1 MMNPDK
7 ILKASRITEKAG
19 SLSSNHNQYSF
30 EVYPEAHKGQIAR
43 AVENVFAVKVI
54 RVNTLRYKGK
64 IKQDR
69 ARRGR
74 PGIKNA
80 HKRALVTLK
89 QGDTIELL

>member
-1 MMNPDK
+1 MINPDK
-7 ILKASRITEKAG
+7 VLKNSRITEKAG
-19 SLSSNHNQYSF
+19 GLSAHNNQYSF
-30 EVYPEAHKGQIAR
+30 EVYPEADKGQIAR
-43 AVENVFAVKVI
+43 AVEKTYSVKVT

-64 IKQDR
+64 MKQDR

-89 QGDTIELL
+89 EGDKIELI